1 MNMETTCRYCPI
13 CATEVDAPVDTMMA
27 LAAEPGLIAEAVR
40 AAPSQAGAG
49 WSPPEVAA
57 HLADTEVVTGWRLR
71 QILAEGEPTIQPY
84 DQERWAE
91 ALHYEQRD
99 PDLALEA
106 FAVARRANLEILR
119 LLSEQEWERSYIQ
132 PEYGRQTLRTLI
144 RHKSDHD
151 LAHLRQVRRE

>member
-1 MNMETTCRYCPI
+1 MNIETTSRYCPI
-13 CATEVDAPVDTMMA
+13 CATEVDTPVDTMVA
-27 LAAEPGLIAEAVR
+27 LAAAPGLIAEAVR
-40 AAPSQAGAG
+40 AAPREARAG
-49 WSPPEVAA
+49 WPPAEVAA

-106 FAVARRANLEILR
+106 FDVARRANLEVLG
-119 LLSEQEWERSYIQ
+119 LLSEQEWERSYVQ
-132 PEYGRQTLRTLI
+132 PEYGRQTLRTKF
-144 RHKSDHD
+144 RHMSDHD
-151 LAHLRQVRRE
+151 LAHLRQVRGD